1 MKYFNYFIGEFA
13 YWFDYLVTYVMA
25 KPYKLPYY
33 HRYMRQ
39 KYGDRYCSQ
48 ELFDRYWRRVIMHD
62 HQDEK

>member
-1 MKYFNYFIGEFA
+1 MKYLSYIVGEA
-13 YWFDYLVTYVMA
+13 GYWFDYMFGYVLT

-48 ELFDRYWRRVIMHD
+48 ELFDRYWRRITMND
-62 HQDEK
+62 HVNEE